1 MISSPSPI
9 SPPPQQPQPS
19 EQEKKK
25 IVRNTLAKRRPGQA
39 PLALF
44 VKAIFRPIFKGIYY
58 LLKSISR
65 HKLITVLVILLLFA
79 SSSIVNYF
87 ETGQA
92 PFGIGYD
99 QFNFQ
104 IRGGDG
110 GGEKVKNWL
119 YAVRDG
125 DVATIQ
131 YLDSFMSSP
140 PDATTL
146 VSLYSQ
152 KQSHLTWRT
161 INVVGKVQESDTTVD
176 SLVEV
181 DLSNFGP
188 GGAVTGY
195 LLFHFVTVG
204 QQGGVIIS
212 IDVIP
217 TRASQG

>member
-1 MISSPSPI
+1 MISSPSPTQ
-9 SPPPQQPQPS
+9 PPPEQS

-25 IVRNTLAKRRPGQA
+25 VVRNTLARRRAGQA

-44 VKAIFRPIFKGIYY
+44 VKALFRPIFKGLYY
-58 LLKSISR
+58 LLTAIRK
-65 HKLITVLVILLLFA
+65 HKLITVLIILLLFA

-104 IRGGDG
+104 LHGGDG

-119 YAVRDG
+119 YALRDG
-125 DVATIQ
+125 DVATVTF
-131 YLDSFMSSP
+131 LDSFMSSP

-146 VSLYSQ
+146 ASLYSQ
-152 KQSHLTWRT
+152 KQSHFTWKS
-161 INVVGKVQESDTTVD
+161 INVVGRIQEGDSTVD

-181 DLSNFGP
+181 DLSNTGP
-188 GGAVTGY
+188 GGPVSGY
-195 LLFHFVTVG
+195 LLFHFVTVA
-204 QQGGVIIS
+204 QQGGVIVAVDI
-212 IDVIP
+212 IP
-217 TRASQG
+217 SRASQG

>member
-1 MISSPSPI
+1 MISSPSPT
-9 SPPPQQPQPS
+9 QQPP
-19 EQEKKK
+19 EEEKKK
-25 IVRNTLAKRRPGQA
+25 IVRNTLAKSRPGQA

-44 VKAIFRPIFKGIYY
+44 VKAIFRPIFKGLYY
-58 LLKSISR
+58 LLQAIRK
-65 HKLITVLVILLLFA
+65 HKLITVLIILLLFA
-79 SSSIVNYF
+79 SSSVVNYF
-87 ETGQA
+87 ETGQT

-104 IRGGDG
+104 IHGGNG

-125 DVATIQ
+125 DLATIQ

-140 PDATTL
+140 PDAQTL

-152 KQSHLTWRT
+152 KQSHLTWKT
-161 INVVGKVQESDTTVD
+161 INVVGRTQEFDTTVD

-188 GGAVTGY
+188 GGPVTGY

-204 QQGGVIIS
+204 QQGGVIIA

-217 TRASQG
+217 TRASQA

>member
-1 MISSPSPI
+1 MISSPSPTQQ
-9 SPPPQQPQPS
+9 PPQQS

-25 IVRNTLAKRRPGQA
+25 VVRNTLAKRRPGQA

-44 VKAIFRPIFKGIYY
+44 VKAIFRPIFKGLYY
-58 LLKSISR
+58 LLSAIRK
-65 HKLITVLVILLLFA
+65 HKLITLLVILLLFA
-79 SSSIVNYF
+79 SSSVVNYF

-104 IRGGDG
+104 LHGGDG

-125 DVATIQ
+125 DVATIS
-131 YLDSFMSSP
+131 YLDSFISTP
-140 PDATTL
+140 PDAQTL
-146 VSLYSQ
+146 VNLYSQ
-152 KQSHLTWRT
+152 KQSHLTWKS
-161 INVVGKVQESDTTVD
+161 INVVGRTQEGDSTID

-195 LLFHFVTVG
+195 LLFHFVTVA
-204 QQGGVIIS
+204 QQGGVILAV
-212 IDVIP
+212 DVIP

>member
-1 MISSPSPI
+1 MISSPSPT
-9 SPPPQQPQPS
+9 QQPPQPS

-25 IVRNTLAKRRPGQA
+25 VVRNTLAKRRPGQA

-44 VKAIFRPIFKGIYY
+44 VKAIFRPFFKVLYY
-58 LLKSISR
+58 LLRTIRR
-65 HKLITVLVILLLFA
+65 HKLITLIVILLLFA

-104 IRGGDG
+104 LHGGDG

-140 PDATTL
+140 PDAQTL

-152 KQSHLTWRT
+152 KQSHLNWKT
-161 INVVGKVQESDTTVD
+161 INVVGRTQESDTTVD
-176 SLVEV
+176 SMVEV
-181 DLSNFGP
+181 DLSNLGP
-188 GGAVTGY
+188 GGPVTGY
-195 LLFHFVTVG
+195 LFFHFVTVA
-204 QQGGVIIS
+204 QQGGVIIA
-212 IDVIP
+212 IDIIP
-217 TRASQG
+217 TRASQA

>member
-1 MISSPSPI
+1 MISSPSPTQQ
-9 SPPPQQPQPS
+9 PPQQS

-25 IVRNTLAKRRPGQA
+25 VVRNTLARRRAGQT
-39 PLALF
+39 PVALF
-44 VKAIFRPIFKGIYY
+44 VKAIFRPVFKGLYY
-58 LLKSISR
+58 LLSAVRK
-65 HKLITVLVILLLFA
+65 HKLVTLLVILLLFA
-79 SSSIVNYF
+79 SSSVVNYF

-104 IRGGDG
+104 LHGGDG

-125 DVATIQ
+125 DVATIS
-131 YLDSFMSSP
+131 YLDSFISTP
-140 PDATTL
+140 PDAQTL
-146 VSLYSQ
+146 VNLYSQ
-152 KQSHLTWRT
+152 KQSHLTWKS
-161 INVVGKVQESDTTVD
+161 INVVGRTQESDSTVD

-195 LLFHFVTVG
+195 LLFHFVTVA
-204 QQGGVIIS
+204 QQGGAILAV
-212 IDVIP
+212 DVVP

>member
-1 MISSPSPI
+1 MISSPSPTQQ
-9 SPPPQQPQPS
+9 PPQQS

-25 IVRNTLAKRRPGQA
+25 VVRNTLAKRRPGQA
-39 PLALF
+39 PFALF
-44 VKAIFRPIFKGIYY
+44 VKAIFRPIFKGLYY
-58 LLKSISR
+58 LLTAMRK
-65 HKLITVLVILLLFA
+65 HKLITLLVILLLFA
-79 SSSIVNYF
+79 SSSVVNYF

-104 IRGGDG
+104 IHGGDG

-119 YAVRDG
+119 YAVRDD
-125 DVATIQ
+125 DVTTITF
-131 YLDSFMSSP
+131 LDSFMSTP
-140 PDATTL
+140 PDAQTL
-146 VSLYSQ
+146 VATFSQ
-152 KQSHLTWRT
+152 KLSHLSWKA
-161 INVVGKVQESDTTVD
+161 INVVGRIQESDTTVD

-181 DLSNFGP
+181 DLSSFGP

-195 LLFHFVTVG
+195 ALFHFVTVA

>member
-1 MISSPSPI
+1 MISSP
-9 SPPPQQPQPS
+9 PPTQQPPQPS

-25 IVRNTLAKRRPGQA
+25 VVRNTLARRRVGQT
-39 PLALF
+39 PVALV
-44 VKAIFRPIFKGIYY
+44 VKGIFRPIFKGLYY
-58 LLKSISR
+58 LLSAMRK
-65 HKLITVLVILLLFA
+65 HKLITLLVILLLFA
-79 SSSIVNYF
+79 SSSVVNYF

-104 IRGGDG
+104 IHGGDG

-119 YAVRDG
+119 YALRDG

-131 YLDSFMSSP
+131 YLDSFMSTP
-140 PDATTL
+140 PDAQSL

-152 KQSHLTWRT
+152 KQSHLTWKT
-161 INVVGKVQESDTTVD
+161 ITVVGRTQESDTTVD

-195 LLFHFVTVG
+195 LLFHFVTVA
-204 QQGGVIIS
+204 QQGGVIVAVDI
-212 IDVIP
+212 IP
-217 TRASQG
+217 TRASQA

>member
-1 MISSPSPI
+1 MISSPSPT
-9 SPPPQQPQPS
+9 QQPPQPS

-25 IVRNTLAKRRPGQA
+25 VVRNTLARRRAGQT
-39 PLALF
+39 PVALF
-44 VKAIFRPIFKGIYY
+44 FKAMFRPIFKGIYY
-58 LLKSISR
+58 LLQAVRR
-65 HKLITVLVILLLFA
+65 HKLITLIVILLLFA
-79 SSSIVNYF
+79 SSSVVNYF

-104 IRGGDG
+104 IHGGDG

-119 YAVRDG
+119 YAVRDD
-125 DVATIQ
+125 DVTTINF
-131 YLDSFMSSP
+131 LDSFMSAP
-140 PDATTL
+140 PDAQTL
-146 VSLYSQ
+146 VATYSQ
-152 KQSHLTWRT
+152 KLSHLSWKA
-161 INVVGKVQESDTTVD
+161 INVVGRTQESDTTVD

-195 LLFHFVTVG
+195 AFFHFVTVG
-204 QQGGVIIS
+204 QQGGVIVS

>member
-1 MISSPSPI
+1 MISS
-9 SPPPQQPQPS
+9 SPPPTQKPPQTS

-25 IVRNTLAKRRPGQA
+25 IVRNTLARRRAGQT

-58 LLKSISR
+58 VLQAVRK
-65 HKLITVLVILLLFA
+65 HKLIAFLMILLVFA
-79 SSSIVNYF
+79 SASVVNYH

-110 GGEKVKNWL
+110 GGERVKNWL
-119 YAVRDG
+119 YALRDD
-125 DVATIQ
+125 DVTTINF
-131 YLDSFMSSP
+131 LDSFMSSP
-140 PDATTL
+140 PDAQTL
-146 VSLYSQ
+146 VSTFSQ
-152 KQSHLTWRT
+152 KLSHLSWRA
-161 INVVGKVQESDTTVD
+161 INVVGKIQESDSTVD

-188 GGAVTGY
+188 GGPVTGY
-195 LLFHFVTVG
+195 ALFHFVTVA
-204 QQGGVIIS
+204 QQGGVIVA
-212 IDVIP
+212 IDIIP
-217 TRASQG
+217 TRASQS